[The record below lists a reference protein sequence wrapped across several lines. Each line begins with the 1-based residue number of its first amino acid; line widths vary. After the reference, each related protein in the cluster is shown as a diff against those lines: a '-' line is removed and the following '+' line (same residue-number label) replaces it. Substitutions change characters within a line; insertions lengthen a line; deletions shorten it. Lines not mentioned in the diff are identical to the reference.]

1 MSGRL
6 IALANLKGGCGKST
20 LALNLASGL
29 ARRGKVALVDA
40 DPQGALRHW
49 AAWSSLAEAQNL
61 AVFSGDPLVQLA
73 QAAQSHRYVVVD
85 CPPSL
90 DMQLTGELL
99 TQVDTVLI
107 PVLPSPLD
115 LWASAG
121 TVESVH
127 KARRLNP
134 GLRAWLVLNQVEPNS
149 ALSRAM
155 TQALANLDLP
165 TLSRGIR
172 RRAAYRLAML
182 EGKSVYQLNA
192 RGREAVREMEWILEE
207 VLRP

>member
-20 LALNLASGL
+20 LALNLAAGL
-29 ARRGKVALVDA
+29 ARRGSVALVDA

-49 AAWSSLAEAQNL
+49 SEWSPLVGESEITVL
-61 AVFSGDPLVQLA
+61 SGDPLQNLRE
-73 QAAQSHRYVVVD
+73 AAQNHRYVVVD

-90 DMQLTGELL
+90 DMDLTGELMAR
-99 TQVDTVLI
+99 VDTVLI

-121 TVESVH
+121 TVETVH
-127 KARRLNP
+127 HARRLNP
-134 GLRAWLVLNQVEPNS
+134 GLRAWLVLNQVEPSS

-165 TLSRGIR
+165 TLSNGIR

-192 RGREAVREMEWILEE
+192 RGREAVREIEWILEE